1 MTKANAQ
8 SLEEILTVDLF
19 GETYKFK
26 TDADPSEASA
36 IVRGVVDEVTR
47 AGEGMKGPL
56 TENRK
61 FIQLLVATLN
71 IAKELVE
78 VKKNHAELHETLAR
92 KSTTLIEKLG
102 GCQP

>member
-26 TDADPSEASA
+26 TDADSSEASA
-36 IVRGVVDEVTR
+36 IVKSIMDEVSR

-71 IAKELVE
+71 IAKELAE
-78 VKKNHAELHETLAR
+78 VKKNHADLHEKLTR
-92 KSTTLIEKLG
+92 KSATLIEKLG

>member
-1 MTKANAQ
+1 M
-8 SLEEILTVDLF
+8 EEILTVELF

-26 TDADPSEASA
+26 TDADPGEAEG
-36 IVRGVVDEVTR
+36 IVRTIVDEVTR
-47 AGEGMKGPL
+47 AGGEMKGPL

-71 IAKELVE
+71 IAKELAE
-78 VKKNHAELHETLAR
+78 VKKNHAELHDKLTR
-92 KSTTLIEKLG
+92 KSATLIEKLG

>member
-1 MTKANAQ
+1 MTKANSQ

-19 GETYKFK
+19 GETYNFK
-26 TDADPSEASA
+26 TDADASQVSA
-36 IVRGVVDEVTR
+36 IVRSIVDEVAR

-71 IAKELVE
+71 IAKALAEVE
-78 VKKNHAELHETLAR
+78 KSHEELHDKLTR
-92 KSTTLIEKLG
+92 KAAALIEKLG
-102 GCQP
+102 SCQP

>member
-1 MTKANAQ
+1 MAKANAQ

-36 IVRGVVDEVTR
+36 IGKSIVDEVIR

-71 IAKELVE
+71 IAKELAE
-78 VKKNHAELHETLAR
+78 VKKSQADLHEKLVQ
-92 KSTTLIEKLG
+92 KSATLIEKLG

>member
-1 MTKANAQ
+1 M
-8 SLEEILTVDLF
+8 EEILTVDLF

-36 IVRGVVDEVTR
+36 IVKSIVNEVVR

-78 VKKNHAELHETLAR
+78 VKKTHVELQEKLSL
-92 KSTTLIEKLG
+92 KSATLIKKLG
-102 GCQP
+102 DCQP

>member
-1 MTKANAQ
+1 MTKANPQ

-19 GETYKFK
+19 GETYNFK
-26 TDADPSEASA
+26 TDADASQASA
-36 IVRGVVDEVTR
+36 IVGSIVNEVAR

-71 IAKELVE
+71 IAKELAE
-78 VKKNHAELHETLAR
+78 VKKNHAELQEMLTQ
-92 KSTTLIEKLG
+92 KSATLIEKLG